1 MRGEGEGEGVCV
13 LLGGCRACCLRV
25 LFGSRIDASS
35 AMPFAR
41 SVCVVLSHFS
51 TWFLIASFSS
61 LPTNWGG
68 REDGWRVCEGVG

>member
-1 MRGEGEGEGVCV
+1 MWL

-61 LPTNWGG
+61 LPTNWMEGGRMDGG